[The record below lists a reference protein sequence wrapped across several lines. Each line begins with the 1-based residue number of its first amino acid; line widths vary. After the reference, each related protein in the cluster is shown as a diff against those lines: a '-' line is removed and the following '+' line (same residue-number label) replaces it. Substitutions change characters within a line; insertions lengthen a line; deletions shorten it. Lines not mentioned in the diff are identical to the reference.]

1 MDLDLQLA
9 YKHESIPEANT
20 FERWI
25 KTSLDFCSKK
35 HDVELTIR
43 IVDEKEISQLN
54 QKYRNK
60 NKSTNVLSFCSK
72 LPDDIPINLLGD
84 VIICPQV
91 LVKEAQQQEKSLD
104 AHWCHLTVHGILH
117 LLGFDHQEESEADIM
132 ETKEINILK
141 ALGFNN
147 PYT

>member
-9 YKHESIPEANT
+9 SKHESIPEANT